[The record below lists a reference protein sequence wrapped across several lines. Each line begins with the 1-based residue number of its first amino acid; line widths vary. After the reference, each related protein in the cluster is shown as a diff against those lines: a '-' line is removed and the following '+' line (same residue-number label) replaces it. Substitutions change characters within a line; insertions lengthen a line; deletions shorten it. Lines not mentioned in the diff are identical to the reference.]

1 MAELTDAQ
9 KAAVKSWIE
18 EGASLSEVQNRL
30 ASEFGLKLTFMEVRL
45 LAVEL
50 NATVKDRKATAPL
63 KPTDLK
69 PDQGGKPAEAEEE
82 GESELLPD
90 DKEMG
95 GAGSGRVRVEVDRVM
110 KPGALVSGTVVFSD
124 GTRGEWMLDQY
135 GRLGLSGLK
144 PGYRPSS
151 SDVQEFQAALQREL
165 MRQGYA

>member
-9 KAAVKSWIE
+9 KAAVKSWIA
-18 EGASLSEVQNRL
+18 EGATLAEVQNRL

-50 NATVKDRKATAPL
+50 NATVKERKPPTSPTPPPL
-63 KPTDLK
+63 DTRTTESASE
-69 PDQGGKPAEAEEE
+69 AEAVE
-82 GESELLPD
+82 GEILPEEN
-90 DKEMG
+90 EMKGPG
-95 GAGSGRVRVEVDRVM
+95 GGGVRVEVDRVM
-110 KPGALVSGTVVFSD
+110 KPGAVVSGTVTFSD

-144 PGYRPSS
+144 PGYRPSAA
-151 SDVQEFQAALQREL
+151 DVQEFQAALQREL